1 MKLREQ
7 KRFGILWLVVGL
19 SLIAVGIALRTP
31 EGTFFSGVGGGVLA
45 VGITRIARVHRLR
58 RDPVRAA
65 DYEASLKDERT
76 AYIANKARS
85 MTFFVC
91 ILVQLAAGLI
101 AMLFDKTLL
110 IGQTLCF
117 VTCVQCL
124 VFSGTYWYY
133 NRKY

>member
-19 SLIAVGIALRTP
+19 SLIAVGLALRTP
-31 EGTFFSGVGGGVLA
+31 EGTFFSGLGGGLIAAGLV
-45 VGITRIARVHRLR
+45 RIVRVHRLR
-58 RDPVRAA
+58 RDPERAV

-85 MTFFVC
+85 LTFFVC
-91 ILVQLAAGLI
+91 IYVQLVVGLI

-124 VFSGTYWYY
+124 VFSGIYWYY